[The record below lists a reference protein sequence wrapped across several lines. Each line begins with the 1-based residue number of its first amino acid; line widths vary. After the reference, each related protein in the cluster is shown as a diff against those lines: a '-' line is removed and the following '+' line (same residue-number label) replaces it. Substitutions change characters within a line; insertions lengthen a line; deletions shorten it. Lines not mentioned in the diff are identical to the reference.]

1 MSSKHIVGFVLLVA
15 GVFIFTTGLNA
26 SRSVVDQV
34 SNTVLGRFTDTTSL
48 YMIGGIVSA
57 VCGLLLILFAPRGK
71 RI

>member
-1 MSSKHIVGFVLLVA
+1 MSSKHVLGFVLLVA
-15 GVFIFTTGLNA
+15 GAFIFAAGLNA

-34 SNTVLGRFTDTTSL
+34 SNTFLGRFTDATSL

-57 VCGLLLILFAPRGK
+57 ASGLLLILFGSRGK